1 MTRQLIRDGR
11 RPAVRGTAARSRLQ
25 ELAAALAARYALLA
39 VGAVIFAAF
48 SLAMP
53 GVYDTAG
60 SVRTMLSTEAVP
72 LVLAVGAIFPLRCGD
87 FDLSIASNMVVSAAV
102 VAIATVSH
110 HVSPLAAC
118 LLALA
123 AGAGIGLVNGILVVL
138 LDINAFI
145 VTLGMMTLLDGLAFG
160 ITNGTVVSGLPSGLL
175 TFGRTYVLG
184 LPLAVFYG
192 WALVLAACYLL
203 EFTPFG
209 RYLLF
214 VGGNREA
221 AALSGV
227 PVTRTRLLSFVLA
240 GLVSAF
246 AGILLASQLGS
257 VDTTV
262 SDSFLLPAYAAA
274 FLSTTVLQL
283 GRYNALG
290 ALIGT
295 YLLTAGITGLL
306 SSGAAP
312 WVSQVLNG
320 GVLIAA
326 VAFSRIVS
334 RRRRT

>member
-1 MTRQLIRDGR
+1 
-11 RPAVRGTAARSRLQ
+11 
-25 ELAAALAARYALLA
+25 
-39 VGAVIFAAF
+39 
-48 SLAMP
+48 MP

-60 SVRTMLSTEAVP
+60 SIRTMLSTESVP
-72 LVLAVGAIFPLRCGD
+72 LVLAIGALFPLRCGD
-87 FDLSIASNMVVSAAV
+87 FDLSIASNMVTSAAI
-102 VAIATVSH
+102 VAVATVNH
-110 HVSPLAAC
+110 HVNPLAAC

-123 AGAGIGLVNGILVVL
+123 VGAGIGLVNGILVVL

-160 ITNGTVVSGLPSGLL
+160 ITNGTVISGLPNGLL
-175 TFGRTYVLG
+175 SFSRTSFLG

-192 WALVLAACYLL
+192 WALVLVALYLL
-203 EFTPFG
+203 EFTPLG

-214 VGGNREA
+214 VGGNRDA

-240 GLVSAF
+240 GLISAF
-246 AGILLASQLGS
+246 AGILLTSQLGS

-274 FLSTTVLQL
+274 FLSTTVVQL

-290 ALIGT
+290 TLIGT
-295 YLLTAGITGLL
+295 YLLIAGITGLL

-334 RRRRT
+334 RRRHP